1 VEAAEVV
8 DTAAEAEVEVAADE
22 PSTPEAEAVVEAVEE
37 DEAPISLR
45 QAAALLAEE
54 DAI

>member
-8 DTAAEAEVEVAADE
+8 DTAAEVEAEVAADE
-22 PSTPEAEAVVEAVEE
+22 PSTPEAEAAVEAEEE
-37 DEAPISLR
+37 DEAPISLLP
-45 QAAALLAEE
+45 AAALLAEE